1 MMEVLFT
8 SDLLPF
14 TGALAA
20 VGAIGVLELVALLV
34 AGPVMSHLHVD
45 VDLHL
50 EGSFLNGAMSWL
62 HVGQVPLMLLIVLFL
77 SGFGLSGAALQLGL
91 DAFGFDMADALGA
104 SIPALGI
111 GVATVRRGGGA
122 LAKMLGD
129 DPTVVTIDSFVG
141 VTARIVSGTATPS
154 LPAEARF
161 TDKFGSDHYFM
172 VAPVE
177 PDESFTT
184 GTEIVLGQR
193 TPFGFEATR
202 KTKVIN

>member
-1 MMEVLFT
+1 MEIFLTPGFM
-8 SDLLPF
+8 PF
-14 TGALAA
+14 TAALAT
-20 VGAIGVLELVALLV
+20 VGAIGVFELLALLTM
-34 AGPVMSHLHVD
+34 GPAMSHFH

-50 EGSFLNGAMSWL
+50 EGSPLDGAMSWL
-62 HVGQVPLMLLIVLFL
+62 HVGQVPLMILIVLFL
-77 SGFGLSGAALQLGL
+77 SGFGLSGAAIQLAL
-91 DAFGFDMADALGA
+91 DSAGFEIADALGV

-129 DPTVVTIDSFVG
+129 DPTVASVDSFVG
-141 VTARIVSGTATPS
+141 VSARITTGTATLQ

-161 TDKFGSDHYFM
+161 TDKFGRDHYFM
-172 VAPVE
+172 VAPTE
-177 PDESFTT
+177 DGESFTA

>member
-1 MMEVLFT
+1 MEIFLTPGFM
-8 SDLLPF
+8 PF
-14 TGALAA
+14 TAALAT
-20 VGAIGVLELVALLV
+20 VGAIGVLELLALLTMGS
-34 AGPVMSHLHVD
+34 AMSHFH

-50 EGSFLNGAMSWL
+50 EGSPLDGAMSWL
-62 HVGQVPLMLLIVLFL
+62 HVGQVPLMILIVLFL
-77 SGFGLSGAALQLGL
+77 SGFGLSGAALQLAL
-91 DAFGFDMADALGA
+91 DSAGFEVADALGV
-104 SIPALGI
+104 SIPALGV

-129 DPTVVTIDSFVG
+129 DPTVASIDSFIG
-141 VTARIVSGTATPS
+141 VSARITTGTATPQ
-154 LPAEARF
+154 LPAEARY
-161 TDKFGSDHYFM
+161 TDKFGMDHYFM

-177 PDESFTT
+177 EGESFTA